1 MFLRDANWL
10 YAGCIS
16 FSFVFS
22 HFCHYT
28 PKPILLLP
36 CCSRPSLSFS
46 LSPVWSHCFVGFCPL
61 AISHFLFFVFFF
73 CPHLPVFLPLPAM
86 RSHLWLSIP
95 HCSPLCSPFL
105 VALCRCQIRPNS
117 TTHKEGLNSLW
128 FTSRYQTFL
137 DAECGPLNR
146 RCEHKMRT
154 QSTVVMGGVR
164 LSTRELK
171 SVLLKCNLFQSSSLK
186 V

>member
-1 MFLRDANWL
+1 MFWGTLTDSTLGASHSVLSSAIFAITHPNPFSC
-10 YAGCIS
+10 YHAAAG
-16 FSFVFS
+16 
-22 HFCHYT
+22 
-28 PKPILLLP
+28 
-36 CCSRPSLSFS
+36 RPSVS
-46 LSPVWSHCFVGFCPL
+46 CCPL
-61 AISHFLFFVFFF
+61 FGATVLLVSVLWQSLISCFFFFFF
-73 CPHLPVFLPLPAM
+73 CPHLPAFLPLPAL

-146 RCEHKMRT
+146 CCEHKMRT
-154 QSTVVMGGVR
+154 Q
-164 LSTRELK
+164 
-171 SVLLKCNLFQSSSLK
+171 
-186 V
+186 